1 MMSVIRAFIAIS
13 LSDEI
18 QRSLDQVISNIRGR
32 LPGKPIRWVVS
43 TNIHLT
49 LKFLGDVSISN
60 LELLT
65 KMLVAEVSRHPCFE
79 ISVGKLGV
87 FPSIHRPHVI
97 WVGVEAP
104 HELGALHRGI
114 DVEMTRLGYSQ
125 EAREFSP
132 HLTLGRVSRSA
143 NSQDY
148 QQIAQVLGTCKVG
161 FLGALRVQSVD
172 LYRSDLRPSGA
183 VYTRLHS
190 AMLSVEKD

>member
-1 MMSVIRAFIAIS
+1 MSVIRAFIAIS

-18 QRSLDQVISNIRGR
+18 QRSLEQVISNIKSR
-32 LPGKPIRWVVS
+32 LPGKPIRWVAS

-60 LELLT
+60 QDLLT
-65 KMLVAEVSRHPCFE
+65 KMLVAEVSRHKRFE
-79 ISVGKLGV
+79 ISIGNLGV
-87 FPSIHRPHVI
+87 FPSVHRPHVI

-104 HELGALHRGI
+104 PELSALHRGI
-114 DVEMTRLGYSQ
+114 ETEMTRLGYSQ

-148 QQIAQVLGTCKVG
+148 QQIAQVLGSCRVG
-161 FLGALRVQSVD
+161 FLGALRVQTVD
-172 LYRSDLRPSGA
+172 LYRSDLRPDGA
-183 VYTRLHS
+183 VYTRLHR
-190 AMLSVEKD
+190 AFLSEEKD

>member
-1 MMSVIRAFIAIS
+1 MSVIRAFIAIS

-18 QRSLDQVISNIRGR
+18 QQSLEKVISNIKNR
-32 LPGKPIRWVVS
+32 LPGTPIRWVAS
-43 TNIHLT
+43 SNIHLT

-60 LELLT
+60 QELLT
-65 KMLVAEVSRHPCFE
+65 KMLATEVSRHKSFE
-79 ISVGKLGV
+79 ISIGELGV

-104 HELGALHRGI
+104 LELGALYHGI
-114 DVEMTRLGYSQ
+114 DMEMTRLGYSQ

-132 HLTLGRVSRSA
+132 HLTLGRVSRNA

-148 QQIAQVLGTCKVG
+148 QQIAQVLGSCKVG
-161 FLGALRVQSVD
+161 FLGALRVQTVD

-183 VYTRLHS
+183 VYTCLQRARLP
-190 AMLSVEKD
+190 EEQD